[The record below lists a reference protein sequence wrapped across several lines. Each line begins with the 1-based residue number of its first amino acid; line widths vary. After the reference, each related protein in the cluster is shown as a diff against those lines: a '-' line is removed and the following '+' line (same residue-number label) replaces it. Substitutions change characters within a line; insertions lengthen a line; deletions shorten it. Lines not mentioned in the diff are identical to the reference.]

1 MKTKIQQGKVIKAIG
16 GFFYI
21 SHNGKTVA
29 AKVRKKLSYNN
40 IEISVGDNVEFFF
53 NEYKKAVIEDILPR
67 KNELIRPNVAN
78 VDVAAIVVASVP
90 QPDFVLVDKII
101 LNCYIQDIKP
111 VIVVNKSDI
120 NEQEFFEQI
129 SKEYGD
135 AVSQIISVSAETDYN
150 LDEIKQALKGETTVF
165 CGQSAVG
172 KTSLLNKIAE
182 KNQATGG
189 ISEKS
194 GRGKHTTRH
203 NQIFD
208 LGNETF
214 IVDTPG
220 FSLLELK
227 EIDSSELHL
236 YYTDMVE
243 MQDKCKYHMCT
254 HTTEPDCCVK
264 KALEEG
270 EFDKNRY
277 QRYLTIFEE
286 LKEAEK
292 NKF

>member
-111 VIVVNKSDI
+111 VLIVNKSDI
-120 NEQEFFEQI
+120 NGEEFFEQI
-129 SKEYGD
+129 NKEYGD

-270 EFDKNRY
+270 KFDKNRY

>member
-1 MKTKIQQGKVIKAIG
+1 MKTKTQQGKVIKAIG

-21 SHNGKTVA
+21 SYNGKTVA

-40 IEISVGDNVEFFF
+40 MEISVGDNVEFFF
-53 NEYKKAVIEDILPR
+53 NEYKKAVIEDVLPR

-111 VIVVNKSDI
+111 VIIVNKSDI
-120 NEQEFFEQI
+120 NGEEFFEQI

-208 LGNETF
+208 LGDETF

-227 EIDSSELHL
+227 EIESSELHL

-243 MQDKCKYHMCT
+243 MQNQCKYHMCT

-264 KALEEG
+264 KALEQG
-270 EFDKNRY
+270 KFDKNRY

>member
-1 MKTKIQQGKVIKAIG
+1 MKTQQGKVIKAIG

-40 IEISVGDNVEFFF
+40 MEISVGDNVEFFF
-53 NEYKKAVIEDILPR
+53 NEYKKAVIEDVLPR

-111 VIVVNKSDI
+111 VIIVNKSDI
-120 NEQEFFEQI
+120 NGENFFEQI

-150 LDEIKQALKGETTVF
+150 LDEIKRALKGETTVF

-208 LGNETF
+208 LGDETF

-227 EIDSSELHL
+227 EIESSELHL

-243 MQDKCKYHMCT
+243 MQNQCKYHMCT

-264 KALEEG
+264 RALEEG
-270 EFDKNRY
+270 RFDKNRY

>member
-1 MKTKIQQGKVIKAIG
+1 MKTKMQQGKIIKAVG

-21 SHNGKTVA
+21 SHNGKTIA
-29 AKVRKKLSYNN
+29 SKVRKKLSYNN
-40 IEISVGDNVEFFF
+40 LEISVGDNVEFFF
-53 NEYKKAVIEDILPR
+53 NEYKKAVIEDVLPR

-111 VIVVNKSDI
+111 VLIVNKSDI
-120 NEQEFFEQI
+120 NGQDFFDQI

-135 AVSQIISVSAETDYN
+135 AVSQIICVSAEQDLN
-150 LDEIKQALKGETTVF
+150 LDEIKQALKGQTTVF

-182 KNQATGG
+182 KNQATGD

-203 NQIFD
+203 SQIFD
-208 LGNETF
+208 LGDDTF

-220 FSLLELK
+220 FSLLELQDIK
-227 EIDSSELHL
+227 SGELHL
-236 YYTDMVE
+236 YYSDMVE
-243 MQDKCKYHMCT
+243 MQSGCKYHMCT
-254 HTTEPDCCVK
+254 HTTEPDCQVK
-264 KALEEG
+264 QALENG
-270 EFDKNRY
+270 TFDKNRY
-277 QRYLTIFEE
+277 QRYLAIFEE
-286 LKEAEK
+286 IKEAEK